1 MKLIIEQRTGIPSI
15 LYKDGGTQII
25 FEEFSKAINLALAKI
40 KSDLEGKLPQGVS
53 GNLKK
58 SLTIDFAKSQ
68 RRGKFVSGRM
78 YHRGYG
84 KRYAGVV
91 EFGRT
96 PGRTRPP
103 KGALVKWL
111 MSKGLSEKEA
121 RRKDYPVRK
130 KIGERGIEGRL
141 IWARNM
147 RLYRQMAEKEM
158 GIAMRNFV
166 RRIGMYSKGR
176 RRLARLGL

>member
-25 FEEFSKAINLALAKI
+25 FEEFSKAIDLALTKI
-40 KSDLEGKLPQGVS
+40 KADLEAKLPQGAS

-58 SLTIDFAKSQ
+58 SLAIDKAKSQ
-68 RRGKFVSGRM
+68 RRGKLISGRM

-96 PGRTRPP
+96 RGRTRPP

-121 RRKDYPVRK
+121 RRADYPTRK
-130 KIGERGIEGRL
+130 KIGERGTEGKL
-141 IWARNM
+141 VWARNM
-147 RLYRQMAEKEM
+147 RLYKQIAEKEM
-158 GIAMRNFV
+158 GRAVKNFV
-166 RRIGMYSKGR
+166 RRISVSAKGR